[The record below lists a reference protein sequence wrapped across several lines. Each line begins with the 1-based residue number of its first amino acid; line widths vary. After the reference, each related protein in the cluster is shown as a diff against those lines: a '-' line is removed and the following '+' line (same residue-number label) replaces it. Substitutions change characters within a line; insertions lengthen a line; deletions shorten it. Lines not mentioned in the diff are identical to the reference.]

1 MMPRV
6 ASLGAIALLA
16 LAGVVVTSRS
26 ASWVSLATA
35 AELREITWAERSD
48 MNPSNLA
55 AKNDDGHT
63 RMWDAASN
71 LVKGEH
77 HSRKQAVAD
86 RARNFYGMPKFFA
99 HSTGY
104 VQDYVSQRD
113 GFGLPE
119 RKAAPSQLQAAHTQK
134 LLQLPVEGMSE
145 SAKAKAYAAVNAWET
160 KELRK
165 SFADPPLSQAAVKKA
180 EASTWAKKARTQQL
194 FNAAHNDEITSSNI
208 GHMHPS
214 EMNELRRMSPEYKAI
229 EKKHHVTTATDMD
242 YQPLRWMH
250 EQGEPNAAQKRKAA
264 LKVKPARLQEL
275 WNAAADDEV
284 GGASFGSDKQDK
296 AFLPRQWL
304 ASQHDDAEMR
314 ETAPLPMPGVKRVF
328 REDAD
333 HDRNFEGSYVSDNSI
348 GLQVDNLKAP
358 EQMLAMTDAQLYKGA
373 EKEHADAR
381 AAYLKAHK
389 RQADIA
395 KDHPLPA
402 KAEAIEDKEKQGL
415 RALKKIDELTTS
427 SSPASAGDD
436 IEAAEKVQAAGRV
449 AYMARHQRIADRATG
464 GLVSKM
470 DKSSSSGKAVGM
482 HKAQATT
489 VLEGEDE
496 AEEADG
502 EEDENAAVKKE
513 LDDLKAM
520 AMDAVGNL
528 PETAPAS
535 IRSIAKGDY
544 DALMAYLDQ
553 VAADTTRL
561 QHGDA
566 VPAGQGGDDGQEAAE
581 KSAPMALKGVKFSSL
596 HKLGGVEVVLALD
609 EAVRSPLNEVA
620 VELKDAKNDAERSN
634 IVLQGLAKARIN
646 ALEIVD
652 MPSAAEMAAREDI
665 LNAEEAKEAT
675 LAKNEMN
682 GIPRF
687 SPPVDMVRAVPV
699 EQVQVLN

>member
-1 MMPRV
+1 M
-6 ASLGAIALLA
+6 A
-16 LAGVVVTSRS
+16 LAGVVITSRS
-26 ASWVSLATA
+26 VSWVSLATA

-86 RARNFYGMPKFFA
+86 RGRNFYGMPKFFA

-113 GFGLPE
+113 GFGLPA

-134 LLQLPVEGMSE
+134 LLQLPAEGMSE

-194 FNAAHNDEITSSNI
+194 FNAAHNDEITWSNI

-214 EMNELRRMSPEYKAI
+214 EMTELRRMSPEYKAI
-229 EKKHHVTTATDMD
+229 EKKHHVTAATDMD
-242 YQPLRWMH
+242 YQPLRWLH
-250 EQGEPNAAQKRKAA
+250 QQGEPNAAQKRKAA

-275 WNAAADDEV
+275 WNAGADDEV
-284 GGASFGSDKQDK
+284 GGSGLGSEDQDK

-314 ETAPLPMPGVKRVF
+314 ETAPLPMPGFKRVF

-333 HDRNFEGSYVSDNSI
+333 HERNYEGSYVSDNSI

-373 EKEHADAR
+373 EKEHAKAR
-381 AAYLKAHK
+381 AAYLKAAYHK
-389 RQADIA
+389 RQADMA
-395 KDHPLPA
+395 KEHPQSAKADQLPEE
-402 KAEAIEDKEKQGL
+402 AEAIQATEKQGL

-427 SSPASAGDD
+427 PASVGDD
-436 IEAAEKVQAAGRV
+436 IEAAEKVQAAGRI

-464 GLVSKM
+464 GLVSKKE
-470 DKSSSSGKAVGM
+470 KSSSSSKDSGM
-482 HKAQATT
+482 KKAQATT
-489 VLEGEDE
+489 ALEGEE
-496 AEEADG
+496 EEEEEADG
-502 EEDENAAVKKE
+502 EEDENAAVKSE
-513 LDDLKAM
+513 LDDLRAM

-566 VPAGQGGDDGQEAAE
+566 VPAGQGEDGGQEAAE
-581 KSAPMALKGVKFSSL
+581 KSAPLALKGVKFSSL

-609 EAVRSPLNEVA
+609 EAVRSPLDKVA
-620 VELKDAKNDAERSN
+620 TELKGAKNDAERSN
-634 IVLQGLAKARIN
+634 IVLQGLANARIN

-652 MPSAAEMAAREDI
+652 MPAAAEMAAREDI

-675 LAKNEMN
+675 LAKNEMK
-682 GIPRF
+682 GIPRYT
-687 SPPVDMVRAVPV
+687 PDVDMVRAVPV
-699 EQVQVLN
+699 EQVQLLN